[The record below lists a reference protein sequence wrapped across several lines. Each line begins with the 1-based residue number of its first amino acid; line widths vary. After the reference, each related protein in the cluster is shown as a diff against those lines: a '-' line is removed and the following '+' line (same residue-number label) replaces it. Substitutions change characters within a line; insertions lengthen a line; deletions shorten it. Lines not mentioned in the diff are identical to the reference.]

1 MEDVEIM
8 HKGGVRDI
16 PVYCLHYIQEL
27 EPLAFLNAFVGS
39 YHLGLCT
46 QKCKY
51 DISGREREREREGE
65 REKWQ

>member
-27 EPLAFLNAFVGS
+27 EPVAFFNAFVGS
-39 YHLGLCT
+39 YHLQAGQLSGLCT
-46 QKCKY
+46 EMQ
-51 DISGREREREREGE
+51 I
-65 REKWQ
+65 